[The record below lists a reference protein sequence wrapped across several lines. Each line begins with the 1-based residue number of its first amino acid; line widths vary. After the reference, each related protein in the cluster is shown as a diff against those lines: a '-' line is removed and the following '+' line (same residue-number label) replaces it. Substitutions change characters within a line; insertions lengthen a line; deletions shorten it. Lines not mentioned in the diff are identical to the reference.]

1 MLLKARALTVT
12 SIVFSCW
19 TKTLELISRYLKA
32 AGIAFERIDGG
43 ISLRERE
50 KILKAFAEC
59 DDLPVL
65 IMTTG
70 TGAYGL
76 NLTAANR
83 IFIIEPQWNPAVE
96 NQAVSRAIRLGQ
108 AESVQV
114 TRYIMKNTVEQVSD
128 LVSFVD
134 RWLNADRTCARS
146 RTKRS

>member
-1 MLLKARALTVT
+1 MTLSTANIA

-19 TKTLELISRYLKA
+19 TKTLELISRHLKA

-50 KILKAFAEC
+50 NILEAFAER

-96 NQAVSRAIRLGQ
+96 NQAISRAIRLGQ
-108 AESVQV
+108 EESVQV
-114 TRYIMKNTVEQVSD
+114 TRYIIKNTVEQVSSY
-128 LVSFVD
+128 SFVGIAK
-134 RWLNADRTCARS
+134 RSRTCARS
-146 RTKRS
+146 RSKRL

>member
-1 MLLKARALTVT
+1 MT

-19 TKTLELISRYLKA
+19 TKTLDLISRHLKA

-50 KILKAFAEC
+50 NILEAFAER

-76 NLTAANR
+76 NLTVATR
-83 IFIIEPQWNPAVE
+83 IFIVEPQWNPAVE

-108 AESVQV
+108 ANSVQV
-114 TRYIMKNTVEQVSD
+114 TRYFIKDTVEEVSGLTGD
-128 LVSFVD
+128 VQT
-134 RWLNADRTCARS
+134 ADSYRICIHS
-146 RTKRS
+146 KTKR